1 MLVLNRLSGI
11 QTVTPPTIR
20 PGQWIVQLLLVF
32 TCVALLIISTP
43 SKADQKAPELPAL
56 FSQLQSET
64 DPVVAKSIEERI
76 WQHWFVAPDENSAA
90 LLSQISRAM
99 SLGQFDI
106 ALRLCNQ
113 LVDIYPEFA
122 EGWNR
127 RATVQ
132 YQLKNHAE
140 SVSDIRETIR
150 LEPRHFGAISGLGLI
165 FLRMKDYPAALEA
178 FEQVLTISP
187 ASVNAK
193 RSIEFVRS
201 EMGREI

>member
-1 MLVLNRLSGI
+1 MVVLNRQSGRQI
-11 QTVTPPTIR
+11 AHKSITPRSHWTARLILAFACAP
-20 PGQWIVQLLLVF
+20 LLFLPSV
-32 TCVALLIISTP
+32 ST
-43 SKADQKAPELPAL
+43 ADQNAPELPGL
-56 FSQLQSET
+56 FSRLQAET
-64 DPVVAKSIEERI
+64 DPSAAKSIEEQI
-76 WQHWFVAPDENSAA
+76 WQHWFVAPDDEAA
-90 LLSQISRAM
+90 SMLSQISQAM

-113 LVDIYPEFA
+113 LVYIYPDFA

-132 YQLKNHAE
+132 YQLKNHAA
-140 SVSDIRETIR
+140 SVADIRETIR

-178 FEQVLTISP
+178 FEQVLAISP
-187 ASVNAK
+187 ASINAK

>member
-1 MLVLNRLSGI
+1 MVVLNRQSG
-11 QTVTPPTIR
+11 THTAHKTIAR
-20 PGQWIVQLLLVF
+20 RSSLIERVFIALVCLPLLLAPLVS
-32 TCVALLIISTP
+32 A
-43 SKADQKAPELPAL
+43 ADQNAPELPEL
-56 FSQLQSET
+56 FAKLKAET
-64 DPVVAKSIEERI
+64 DPAVAKSIEEQI
-76 WQHWFVAPDENSAA
+76 WQHWFVAPDDEAA
-90 LLSQISRAM
+90 SMLSQISQAM
-99 SLGQFDI
+99 SMGQFDI

-113 LVDIYPEFA
+113 LVYIYPEFA

-132 YQLKNHAE
+132 YQLKNHAA
-140 SVSDIRETIR
+140 SVADIRETIR

-165 FLRMKDYPAALEA
+165 FLRTKDYPAALEA
-178 FEQVLTISP
+178 FEQVLAISP

>member
-1 MLVLNRLSGI
+1 MVVLNRQSST
-11 QTVTPPTIR
+11 QTAHKAITRRSPWTAQFI
-20 PGQWIVQLLLVF
+20 
-32 TCVALLIISTP
+32 VALVCIPLILSPSVST
-43 SKADQKAPELPAL
+43 ADQNAPELPGL
-56 FSQLQSET
+56 FSRLQAET
-64 DPVVAKSIEERI
+64 DPAIAKSIEEQI
-76 WQHWFVAPDENSAA
+76 WRHWFVAPDEEAA
-90 LLSQISRAM
+90 SMLSQISQAM
-99 SLGQFDI
+99 SQGQFDI

-113 LVDIYPEFA
+113 LVYIYPEFA

-132 YQLKNHAE
+132 YQLKNHAA
-140 SVSDIRETIR
+140 SVADIRETIR

-165 FLRMKDYPAALEA
+165 FLRMKDYSAALEA
-178 FEQVLTISP
+178 FEQVLAISP